1 MRKDKTKYHNFMEDE
16 PDSRAC
22 RFLTLHEALPAPGSI
37 KIPAPPPAPTS
48 DAFLKNV
55 KKIYQKTPGAYK
67 NRPPDQA
74 MELVQTRIVAKI
86 LDELRLL
93 TRGLKPNPTT

>member
-1 MRKDKTKYHNFMEDE
+1 MRKHKPGCQNFMEDE

-22 RFLTLHEALPAPGSI
+22 RFLTLHEALPAPGSV
-37 KIPAPPPAPTS
+37 KIPSPPPTPTS
-48 DAFLKNV
+48 DFFLKDV
-55 KKIYQKTPGAYK
+55 KRIYQKTPSAYK
-67 NRPPDQA
+67 GKPTDQA

-93 TRGLKPNPTT
+93 TSALKSKPTV